1 MHFKEHSNLAGAHAF
16 LSPSSYHWINYT
28 TEKLTHRW
36 HTAQASI
43 LGVEHH
49 RFADEAIARGWYQ
62 DDDTTLSM
70 YINDCIRFRMTPE
83 VLLYYSDN
91 CFGTADAIAYRYGK
105 LRISDYKSGMTK
117 ASIHQLEVY
126 AAIFC
131 LEYEVHPW
139 DIQSIQLRIY
149 QFGECHLYD
158 GDPDF
163 ILQIMEKI
171 IAFDSQLNILRQE
184 EKHAID

>member
-1 MHFKEHSNLAGAHAF
+1 
-16 LSPSSYHWINYT
+16 
-28 TEKLTHRW
+28 
-36 HTAQASI
+36 
-43 LGVEHH
+43 
-49 RFADEAIARGWYQ
+49 
-62 DDDTTLSM
+62 
-70 YINDCIRFRMTPE
+70 MTPE

-149 QFGECHLYD
+149 QFGECHPYD